1 MPVDTKLIFGLR
13 TSEDVTLTVT
23 GQPGPRAPDLQIK
36 TDGQAEDTVIG
47 YGNGGWTAKLAAGD
61 HVVRMTASGDSWF
74 DGEVRFTLSSAST
87 IVIYATRASSQ
98 PMAWLATTGV
108 VGAVNDPKNPW
119 PPPVAAEPLSN
130 QTWLSQTLQALNKEL
145 SVARTSPDPH
155 SPPRK
160 TAR

>member
-13 TSEDVTLTVT
+13 TSESITLTVT
-23 GQPGPRAPDLQIK
+23 GQPGGQAPDLQIK
-36 TDGQAEDTVIG
+36 TNGQAKDTVIA
-47 YGNGGWTAKLAAGD
+47 YGNGAWAAQLAAGD

-87 IVIYATRASSQ
+87 IVIHTTGASSQ
-98 PMAWLATTGV
+98 PMAWLATTG
-108 VGAVNDPKNPW
+108 AVDDPKNPW

-130 QTWLSQTLQALNKEL
+130 QAWLSETLQALNKEL
-145 SVARTSPDPH
+145 SVARTSPDLH
-155 SPPRK
+155 SLPRK